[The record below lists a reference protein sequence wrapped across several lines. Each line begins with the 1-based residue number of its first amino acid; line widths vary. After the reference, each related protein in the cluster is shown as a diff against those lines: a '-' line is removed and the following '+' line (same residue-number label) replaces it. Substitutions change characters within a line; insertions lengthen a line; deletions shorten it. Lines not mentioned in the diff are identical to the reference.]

1 MSTSSFQFSRRRLL
15 VTGGITGV
23 AATGLL
29 RTGTARATDAPSS
42 YTPTWASVDQHPP
55 APEWF
60 QDAKFGIY
68 YHWGVFSVPAFA
80 NEWYPRNMYIN
91 GANENNHHKSVYG
104 DPAAWPYHNFINGA
118 RDRLGRRRQRSVRAA
133 GALERRQQPAMAA
146 QQPRQRSLPDHQPRH
161 RYGFGRR
168 GQHHGRRD
176 HRFVGTQL
184 QHQQPMDRHGSLTDA
199 ASGPSSHPVTAILA
213 VHKGVIVKFAP
224 RLTSRRVFAAMVSL
238 LCITALLPATAKADN
253 PIVQH
258 IYTAD
263 PAPLVHDGRVYL
275 YTGHDEDGS
284 TWFTMREWR
293 VWSSADMVNWTD
305 HGSPLSLGTFSWAS
319 ENAWAGQVVARNG
332 KFYWYVPVTNRAT
345 GRFAIGVAVSN
356 SPTGP
361 FSDALGRPLV
371 ENGEI
376 DPTVFI
382 DDNGQAYLYWGNPN
396 LWYVRLNSDM
406 ISSSGGPAQI
416 LLTTAGF
423 GTRTGDPNRPTLFEE
438 GPWVY
443 KRNGLYYL
451 VFAAKC
457 CSEFIAY
464 STAPGPTGPWTYRGT
479 IMPTQGSSFTNHAGV
494 IDFNGGSYFFYHNG
508 ALPGGGGFTR
518 SVAVEKFSY
527 NADGSFPTINMTT
540 AGAPQAGTL
549 NPYVRQE
556 AETIAWGAGVETEP
570 SSEGGMNVGWIE
582 NGDWIR
588 AKGVAFGPGATSF
601 TARVASAGSGGAIE
615 LRLDS
620 LTGTVV
626 GTCNVP
632 VTGGWQAWT
641 SVSCSVNGAT
651 GTHDL
656 YLKFTGGG
664 GNLFNVNW
672 WQFNAAAP
680 TGNLL
685 TNGDSA
691 PGRPWQ

>member
-1 MSTSSFQFSRRRLL
+1 MT
-15 VTGGITGV
+15 
-23 AATGLL
+23 
-29 RTGTARATDAPSS
+29 
-42 YTPTWASVDQHPP
+42 
-55 APEWF
+55 
-60 QDAKFGIY
+60 
-68 YHWGVFSVPAFA
+68 
-80 NEWYPRNMYIN
+80 
-91 GANENNHHKSVYG
+91 
-104 DPAAWPYHNFINGA
+104 
-118 RDRLGRRRQRSVRAA
+118 
-133 GALERRQQPAMAA
+133 
-146 QQPRQRSLPDHQPRH
+146 
-161 RYGFGRR
+161 
-168 GQHHGRRD
+168 
-176 HRFVGTQL
+176 
-184 QHQQPMDRHGSLTDA
+184 
-199 ASGPSSHPVTAILA
+199 
-213 VHKGVIVKFAP
+213 FAP
-224 RLTSRRVFAAMVSL
+224 GRTLRRVIAALVSL
-238 LCITALLPATAKADN
+238 LFVTALLPATAKADN

-284 TWFTMREWR
+284 TWFTMKDWR

-305 HGSPLSLGTFSWAS
+305 HGSPLSLATFSWAS
-319 ENAWAGQVVARNG
+319 ANAWAGQVAFRNG
-332 KFYWYVPVTNRAT
+332 RFYWYVPVTNRAT

-361 FSDALGRPLV
+361 FRDALGRPLV
-371 ENGEI
+371 ENNEF

-382 DDNGQAYLYWGNPN
+382 DDSGQAYLYWGNPN
-396 LWYVRLNSDM
+396 LWYVRLNADM
-406 ISSSGGPAQI
+406 ISYSGSPARI
-416 LLTTAGF
+416 PLTTAGF
-423 GTRTGDPNRPTLFEE
+423 GVRTGDPNRPTLFEE

-479 IMPTQGSSFTNHAGV
+479 IMPTQGSSFTNHPGV

-518 SVAVEKFSY
+518 SVAVEKFGY
-527 NADGSFPTINMTT
+527 NADGSLPTINMTT
-540 AGAPQAGTL
+540 TGAPQVGTL

-556 AETIAWGAGVETEP
+556 AETIAQESGVETEP

-582 NGDWIR
+582 NGDWTKV
-588 AKGVAFGPGATSF
+588 KGVAFGPGATSF

-620 LTGTVV
+620 PTGRVV
-626 GTCNVP
+626 GGCNVP
-632 VTGGWQAWT
+632 VTGGWQTWT

-664 GNLFNVNW
+664 GYLFNVNW

-680 TGNLL
+680 AGGYLKSGT
-685 TNGDSA
+685 A
-691 PGRPWQ
+691 K